1 MLASLTLAREAGME
15 AGTERFVHRQNL
27 DHLRKQLAQATD
39 PSQRHQ
45 IATLLAEEEAKEP
58 LPKAVLPP

>member
-1 MLASLTLAREAGME
+1 ME
-15 AGTERFVHRQNL
+15 ARMERFVHRQNL

-45 IATLLAEEEAKEP
+45 IVTLLAEEEAKEP
-58 LPKAVLPP
+58 PLPKDAP